1 MIASVLWA
9 ALGDGAPRFL
19 AIPLKPLLV
28 FFCMRAAKP
37 QIAIS
42 IAALC
47 IVMLLFSPLC
57 SLSCALN
64 SCVFS
69 KAETAKSDEQ
79 PHHCHSSEE
88 AQEQSST
95 PQKNPSAPLDDSGD
109 CPSHVNAIAVLP
121 VKVNAN
127 LESHQVLQPV
137 TVEPAMIAV
146 LYFDRRGELRAE
158 EMSFKSPPARAINS
172 VLRI

>member
-1 MIASVLWA
+1 MFVNHFSVALPCNPFKA
-9 ALGDGAPRFL
+9 AVS
-19 AIPLKPLLV
+19 I
-28 FFCMRAAKP
+28 FCMRTAKP
-37 QIAIS
+37 QVAIS

-47 IVMLLFSPLC
+47 SVMLLFSPLC

-64 SCVFS
+64 SCLFS

-79 PHHCHSSEE
+79 PHHCHSSEKP
-88 AQEQSST
+88 QEESSK
-95 PQKNPSAPLDDSGD
+95 PQQNPSAPLDDSGN
-109 CPSHVNAIAVLP
+109 CPSHVNAIAALP

-127 LESHQVLQPV
+127 VESHQVLQPV
-137 TVEPAMIAV
+137 PVEPALIAV

-158 EMSFKSPPARAINS
+158 EMSFKSPPVSARNS